1 MMASGGKHGQT
12 VLRRCPAP
20 QWRRSL
26 VTAVVVSLAAVATTV
41 SAEIPTAA
49 DFAACNAAAQSAVR
63 AGTAIPT
70 TKDYMH
76 AEAARK
82 SHAAIAQSIDS
93 TGNAAAYSSDPQ
105 LVGMEIEGTVDAA
118 YQAAYRTCMRR
129 RGF

>member
-1 MMASGGKHGQT
+1 MRH
-12 VLRRCPAP
+12 
-20 QWRRSL
+20 SL
-26 VTAVVVSLAAVATTV
+26 ITAVVVSLAVVATTV

-49 DFAACNAAAQSAVR
+49 DFAACNAEAQSAVGK
-63 AGTAIPT
+63 GTAIPT

-82 SHAAIAQSIDS
+82 GRTAIKIVP
-93 TGNAAAYSSDPQ
+93 YSSDPQ
-105 LVGMEIEGTVDAA
+105 VVGMEMDGTMDAA